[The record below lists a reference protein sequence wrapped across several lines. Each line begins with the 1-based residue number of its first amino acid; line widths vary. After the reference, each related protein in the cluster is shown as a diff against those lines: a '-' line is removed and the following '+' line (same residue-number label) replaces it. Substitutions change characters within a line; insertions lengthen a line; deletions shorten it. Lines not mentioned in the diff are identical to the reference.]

1 LIRRALPEIEKR
13 LSRPGTE
20 APLLVKVS
28 KAAKLLEVHVD
39 HVYRMIR
46 NGELVGYPFPD
57 PDSHVHVEYASIL
70 AMLDRRRAHYRTDT
84 SRRAKIA

>member
-1 LIRRALPEIEKR
+1 LLPEIEKR
-13 LSRPGTE
+13 LLRAGTE

-39 HVYRMIR
+39 HVYRLIH

-57 PDSHVHVEYASIL
+57 PDSHIHVEYASLL
-70 AMLDRRRAHYRTDT
+70 AMLDRRREHYRADT